1 MNENQ
6 KNIDSDEIKKF
17 DNLASRWWDPE
28 GDFKPLHQINPLR
41 LDYICRHNDLK
52 DLKVVDIGCGGGIL
66 SEAMSKKGA
75 FVTGVDM
82 AEKALNVAKLHQI
95 ESKTTVDYRL
105 STAEELSA
113 SEKEG
118 FDVVTCLEMLEHV
131 PQPADIIKSCADL
144 VKPGGSVYFSTIN
157 KNLKSFLY
165 AIVGAEHLLKLLPI
179 GTHEYSKFIRP
190 SEIDTWA
197 RDSLLE
203 LNDSVGLA
211 YNPIFEKYSLTK
223 NLDVNYMM
231 HFTKPSSNE

>member
-1 MNENQ
+1 
-6 KNIDSDEIKKF
+6 
-17 DNLASRWWDPE
+17 
-28 GDFKPLHQINPLR
+28 
-41 LDYICRHNDLK
+41 
-52 DLKVVDIGCGGGIL
+52 
-66 SEAMSKKGA
+66 
-75 FVTGVDM
+75 M

-113 SEKEG
+113 SQKEC

-197 RDSLLE
+197 RDSMLE
-203 LNDSVGLA
+203 LNGSVGLA

>member
-41 LDYICRHNDLK
+41 LDYICRHNDIK

-113 SEKEG
+113 SQKEC

-197 RDSLLE
+197 RDSMLE

>member
-17 DNLASRWWDPE
+17 DNLASRWWDSE

-75 FVTGVDM
+75 FVTGIDM

-113 SEKEG
+113 SKKKY

-179 GTHEYSKFIRP
+179 GTHEYSKFIKP

-197 RDSLLE
+197 RDSMLE

>member
-41 LDYICRHNDLK
+41 LDYICRHNDIK

-113 SEKEG
+113 SQKEC

-179 GTHEYSKFIRP
+179 GTHEYSKFIKP

-197 RDSLLE
+197 RDSMLE

>member
-17 DNLASRWWDPE
+17 DNLASRWWDSE

-75 FVTGVDM
+75 FVTGIDM

-113 SEKEG
+113 SKKKY

-165 AIVGAEHLLKLLPI
+165 AIVGAEHFLKLLPI
-179 GTHEYSKFIRP
+179 GTHEYSKFIKP

-197 RDSLLE
+197 RDSMLE

>member
-1 MNENQ
+1 
-6 KNIDSDEIKKF
+6 
-17 DNLASRWWDPE
+17 
-28 GDFKPLHQINPLR
+28 
-41 LDYICRHNDLK
+41 
-52 DLKVVDIGCGGGIL
+52 
-66 SEAMSKKGA
+66 
-75 FVTGVDM
+75 
-82 AEKALNVAKLHQI
+82 
-95 ESKTTVDYRL
+95 
-105 STAEELSA
+105 
-113 SEKEG
+113 
-118 FDVVTCLEMLEHV
+118 MLEHV

-179 GTHEYSKFIRP
+179 GTHEYSKFIKP

-197 RDSLLE
+197 RDSMLE

>member
-41 LDYICRHNDLK
+41 LDYICRHNDIK

-95 ESKTTVDYRL
+95 ESKTTIDYRL

-113 SEKEG
+113 SQKEC

>member
-41 LDYICRHNDLK
+41 LDYICRHNDIK

-113 SEKEG
+113 SQKEC

-131 PQPADIIKSCADL
+131 PQPADIIKSCANL

-179 GTHEYSKFIRP
+179 GTHEYSKFIKP

-197 RDSLLE
+197 RDSMLE
-203 LNDSVGLA
+203 LNDSIGLA

>member
-41 LDYICRHNDLK
+41 LDYICRHNDIK

-113 SEKEG
+113 SQKEC

-131 PQPADIIKSCADL
+131 PQPANIIKSCADL

-165 AIVGAEHLLKLLPI
+165 AIVGAEHLLKLLPV

-197 RDSLLE
+197 RDSMLE

>member
-17 DNLASRWWDPE
+17 DNLASRWWDSE

-75 FVTGVDM
+75 FVTGIDM

-113 SEKEG
+113 SK
-118 FDVVTCLEMLEHV
+118 
-131 PQPADIIKSCADL
+131 KSIL
-144 VKPGGSVYFSTIN
+144 
-157 KNLKSFLY
+157 
-165 AIVGAEHLLKLLPI
+165 
-179 GTHEYSKFIRP
+179 
-190 SEIDTWA
+190 
-197 RDSLLE
+197 
-203 LNDSVGLA
+203 
-211 YNPIFEKYSLTK
+211 
-223 NLDVNYMM
+223 M
-231 HFTKPSSNE
+231 SSHA

>member
-41 LDYICRHNDLK
+41 LDYICRHNDIK

-113 SEKEG
+113 SQKEC

>member
-75 FVTGVDM
+75 FVTGIDM

-113 SEKEG
+113 SKKKY

-179 GTHEYSKFIRP
+179 GTHEYSKFIKP

-197 RDSLLE
+197 RDSMLE

>member
-41 LDYICRHNDLK
+41 LDYICRHNDIK

-113 SEKEG
+113 SQKEC

-131 PQPADIIKSCADL
+131 PQPANIIKSCADL